1 MHRRPFCGHTLLV
14 PLCSAS
20 IAMPTQEHPMA
31 FDSDQP
37 RCSCSVFK
45 YLLYQNEGVS
55 MTHCVHRGGKLQ
67 YKRAKKKR
75 ALVSTDHVHQQRASC
90 CLSNQPLSI
99 HVHKHWHQ
107 SLGFPSHPR
116 VDIKSQQVEIPK
128 MGGWGRERKR
138 EIFIPLCGSGL
149 AADSFYKPPALF
161 HQLPWSCARCL
172 TFSTSH
178 TRVNKGSGG
187 TRRWVNPRP
196 TLRQPFN

>member
-67 YKRAKKKR
+67 YKRAKKKER
-75 ALVSTDHVHQQRASC
+75 WSAQIMYTSSGLHAASQTSHFPFMSTSIDIKAS
-90 CLSNQPLSI
+90 
-99 HVHKHWHQ
+99 
-107 SLGFPSHPR
+107 GFPLIPGWTLKANR
-116 VDIKSQQVEIPK
+116 WRSQRWVGE
-128 MGGWGRERKR
+128 GERERER
-138 EIFIPLCGSGL
+138 SSSLYAVQAWLQTAFIN
-149 AADSFYKPPALF
+149 
-161 HQLPWSCARCL
+161 HQHFFISCHEAVRG
-172 TFSTSH
+172 
-178 TRVNKGSGG
+178 V
-187 TRRWVNPRP
+187 
-196 TLRQPFN
+196 